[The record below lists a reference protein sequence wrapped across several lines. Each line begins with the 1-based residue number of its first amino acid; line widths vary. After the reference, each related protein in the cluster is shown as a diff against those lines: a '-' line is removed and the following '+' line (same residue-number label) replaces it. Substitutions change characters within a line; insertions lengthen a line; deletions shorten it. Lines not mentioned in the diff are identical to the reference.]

1 MTDHG
6 IDWDEA
12 FTNMDFIPDGPAF
25 PPRWM
30 QAAKEFRESHA
41 RSDLDL
47 VYGASER
54 EVFDIFYPAKSA
66 KGLLVFVHG
75 GYWMKFDKSVWSH
88 LAVGPLMRGWA
99 VAMPSYTLAPQ
110 ARISQITQ
118 QIVTAIETAAS
129 LMDGPIRLA
138 GHSAGGHLVS
148 RMLCSDIDLGA
159 AAARIAHVMSIS
171 GVHDLTA
178 LQLTKLNDELQITP
192 SEASSESPAKLIPRK
207 DVPVTCWVGGDE
219 RPEFMRQNQLLAEA
233 WSRSGVS
240 ITNVADPRKHHF
252 DVIDGLTDPNS
263 PLCNAL
269 LGD

>member
-30 QAAKEFRESHA
+30 ALAKEFRESHA

-47 VYGASER
+47 AYGSSKR
-54 EVFDIFYPAKSA
+54 EVFDLFYPSDTPN
-66 KGLLVFVHG
+66 GLVVFVHG
-75 GYWMKFDKSVWSH
+75 GYWMKFDKAVWSH
-88 LAVGPLMRGWA
+88 LAAGPLARGWA
-99 VAMPSYTLAPQ
+99 VAMPSYTLAPE
-110 ARISQITQ
+110 ARIAQITQ
-118 QIVTAIETAAS
+118 QIAAAVQKAAT
-129 LMDGPIRLA
+129 MVGGPIRLA

-148 RMLCSDIDLGA
+148 RMLCKDIDLGVA
-159 AAARIAHVMSIS
+159 TDRIAHVVSIS

-178 LQLTKLNDELQITP
+178 LQLTKLNDDLKITP
-192 SEASSESPAKLIPRK
+192 KEAASESPAKLTPRK

-219 RPEFMRQNQLLAEA
+219 RPEFMRQNQLLAET
-233 WSRSGVS
+233 WSRAGVAV
-240 ITNVADPRKHHF
+240 TNVADPRKHHF
-252 DVIDGLTDPNS
+252 DVIDGLADPAS
-263 PLCNAL
+263 VLCDAL